1 MQKVYRYVHE
11 NKFPELKDKNV
22 TYLLKICSGR
32 SKQSVEFLLQQK
44 KGTTVM
50 FKCLS
55 RKFEIKLGLSK
66 RISQERWKTREN
78 IQLAASA
85 RKVTRAT
92 ELRMILVSQL
102 IGQANSIF
110 IPIGQSTLAVV
121 TVV

>member
-22 TYLLKICSGR
+22 TYLLKISSGR
-32 SKQSVEFLLQQK
+32 SKQSVEFFL
-44 KGTTVM
+44 
-50 FKCLS
+50 

-85 RKVTRAT
+85 RKVTQAKLNHEWFWFRNWLAKQ
-92 ELRMILVSQL
+92 ILSSFPLVRVRWLS
-102 IGQANSIF
+102 
-110 IPIGQSTLAVV
+110 
-121 TVV
+121 